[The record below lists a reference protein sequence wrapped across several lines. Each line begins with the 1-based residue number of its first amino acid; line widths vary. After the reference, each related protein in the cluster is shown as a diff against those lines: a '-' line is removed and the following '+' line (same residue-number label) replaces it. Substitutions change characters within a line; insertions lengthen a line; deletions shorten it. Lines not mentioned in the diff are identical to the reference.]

1 MPILYSFRRCPYA
14 IRARYVLAFLGC
26 EVVLREVDL
35 KSKPSALL
43 ALGGRTTV
51 PQMLDDQ
58 GNRYPES
65 LDVMFW
71 AIKQTIRKDQAE
83 RLWPNSAVQQKKINA
98 WIACNDNRFKY
109 WLDRYKYADRY
120 PEKTELEYRQNAEVF
135 IKRLNKRLGKCRYL
149 LGDDMSLADI
159 AIFPFI
165 RQFSN
170 VDKSWFEISEYDNLK
185 LWLDSFIK
193 EDFFTDIIM
202 KKLPSW
208 QNGQEDV
215 LFPFCQ

>member
-1 MPILYSFRRCPYA
+1 
-14 IRARYVLAFLGC
+14 
-26 EVVLREVDL
+26 
-35 KSKPSALL
+35 
-43 ALGGRTTV
+43 
-51 PQMLDDQ
+51 
-58 GNRYPES
+58 
-65 LDVMFW
+65 
-71 AIKQTIRKDQAE
+71 
-83 RLWPNSAVQQKKINA
+83 
-98 WIACNDNRFKY
+98 
-109 WLDRYKYADRY
+109 
-120 PEKTELEYRQNAEVF
+120 LEYRQNAEVF

-170 VDKSWFEISEYDNLK
+170 VDKSWFEKSEYDNLK

-202 KKLPSW
+202 KKLPCW
-208 QNGQEDV
+208 QNGQEDI